1 MTAVLLETEVARE
14 EAAAGRGP
22 RRRPKASLVAGL
34 LLLGGL
40 VLFALLA
47 PLFGSPYHVFRHGL
61 TAEGLPL
68 AVGSRGHLLG
78 TDQIG
83 RDMLARLAS
92 GGRVTL
98 EMTFIANL
106 TSMGLGVAVGLVAGF
121 FRGPLEQVLMR
132 ITDVF
137 LSVPTIVSG
146 LALASVVGEGIPGI
160 VIVVT
165 ALYWAWTARVI
176 YGEVLR
182 LRGRVFVDAAVAAG
196 VPRLTIL
203 RRHVLPHLSSLI
215 LVLTALNAAAVVS
228 IGAGLSY
235 LGAGIQLP
243 RPDWGNMLES
253 GEDAIGYAPHL
264 VVVPLV
270 AIVLAVLSF
279 MLIAEGLTNR
289 DAGPQERTWLD
300 K

>member
-1 MTAVLLETEVARE
+1 MA
-14 EAAAGRGP
+14 
-22 RRRPKASLVAGL
+22 
-34 LLLGGL
+34 GL
-40 VLFALLA
+40 VLLAALVVFSLCA
-47 PLFGSPYHVFRHGL
+47 PLFGSPYHVYPHGL
-61 TAEGLPL
+61 TKEGLALP
-68 AVGSRGHLLG
+68 VGSPRHLLG
-78 TDQIG
+78 TDSIG

-106 TSMGLGVAVGLVAGF
+106 TSMGLGILVGLVAGF
-121 FRGPLEQVLMR
+121 FRGVAEQVLMR

-137 LSVPTIVSG
+137 LSIPTIVSG

-182 LRGRVFVDAAVAAG
+182 LRSRVFVDAAVAAG

-203 RRHVLPHLSSLI
+203 RRHILPHLSSLL

-253 GEDAIGYAPHL
+253 GENAIGYAPHL

-270 AIVLAVLSF
+270 TIILTVLSF

-289 DAGPQERTWLD
+289 DAGRERTWLD